1 MHVESRNPGKYISI
15 ALFALFVGFVIFISL
30 PSIVNAQ
37 TGTLG
42 SEEPHIYFVY
52 EKDGEQVDGNNLA
65 AGEYTVSVFV
75 SNYTSSSVLEVT
87 ANYDTEK
94 VSVAPQPVTLLSDT
108 VADIESMGYLL
119 EDGKMVFGF
128 VSTNGENTLFTDSDV
143 LIAEL
148 KITFTEACD
157 AADYITVSDNPNFTF
172 AQADYTDGYNDEYS
186 LASNS
191 DYSDYNGILY
201 VMTCDVTPGFGHSV
215 RGSLVVMTNN
225 KGATNGVPVVGEYTI
240 SVYADYEKTKLVKE
254 VTSINNEAENYFV
267 IDQLSDGTYYASI
280 TSTYAIAR
288 DNIVIKVSGND
299 IVAAPIPIV
308 CCNFDGNTSISPAD
322 AIAIY
327 NAKSLDETN
336 AYLNLDGNSTIS
348 PADAVIVY
356 GCSNGTINYDPIT
369 IE

>member
-1 MHVESRNPGKYISI
+1 MHSKSLNLGKSISL
-15 ALFALFVGFVIFISL
+15 ALFALFAGFVIFISL

-37 TGTLG
+37 TSSLG
-42 SEEPHIYFVY
+42 SEEPYIYFVY
-52 EKDGEQVDGNNLA
+52 EKNGEQVDGNNLE
-65 AGEYTVSVFV
+65 AGEYNVSVFV
-75 SNYTSSSVLEVT
+75 SDYTNSSVLEVT

-94 VSVAPQPVTLLSDT
+94 VSVAPEPVMLLSDNA
-108 VADIESMGYLL
+108 ADVESMGYLL
-119 EDGKMVFGF
+119 ENGKMVFGF
-128 VSTNGENTLFTDSDV
+128 VSTNEENTAFTESDV

-148 KITFTEACD
+148 KITFAEACD

-172 AQADYTDGYNDEYS
+172 AQVNYTDGYNDEYS
-186 LASNS
+186 LALNS

-201 VMTCDVTPGFGHSV
+201 LMTCDVTPSFGHNV

-225 KGATNGVPVVGEYTI
+225 KGATNGVPVVGEYTV
-240 SVYADYEKTKLVKE
+240 SVYADQEKTKLIKE
-254 VTSINNEAENYFV
+254 VKSSNNETENYFV
-267 IDQLSDGTYYASI
+267 IDQLSNGTYYASI

-356 GCSNGTINYDPIT
+356 GCSNGNINYVPIT